1 MMSEMKK
8 TKTRRGTVISK
19 SGDKSVKVQ
28 IDFLVKHAM
37 YGKYIKR
44 STKLSVH
51 DDKNAAAVGDVVT
64 IAECRPISK
73 SKNWRLVEVVEKGI
87 TE

>member
-1 MMSEMKK
+1 MSSKTIK
-8 TKTRRGTVISK
+8 TKRGVVVSK
-19 SGDKSVKVQ
+19 SGDQSVRVQ
-28 IDFLVKHAM
+28 IDYKVKHPM

-44 STKLSVH
+44 CTKLSVH
-51 DDKNAAAVGDVVT
+51 DDKNVASVGDVVT

-73 SKNWRLVEVVEKGI
+73 TKNWRLVTVEQKGI

>member
-1 MMSEMKK
+1 MKETKK
-8 TKTRRGTVISK
+8 TITRRGTVISK

-28 IDFLVKHAM
+28 IDYLVKHAF

-73 SKNWRLVEVVEKGI
+73 TKSWRLVAVEQKGV

>member
-1 MMSEMKK
+1 MEETKK
-8 TKTRRGTVISK
+8 KKTRRGTVISR
-19 SGDKSVKVQ
+19 SGDKSVRVR
-28 IDFLVKHAM
+28 IDFLVKHPM

-51 DDKNAAAVGDVVT
+51 DDKNVAAVGDVVT

-73 SKNWRLVEVVEKGI
+73 RKNWRLVTVEQKGI